1 MTPESESTMTESTTV
16 RGTGPA
22 PPDPREALAG
32 AVALVGGVIAR
43 IRPDQHDLTT
53 PCPDYGVGDLCRH
66 LVSVGRRVAVLGGG
80 GDFHSVPHFAEDV
93 ADGQWSPAWE
103 AAAADIAAVWSDP
116 AVLDRE
122 IALPWGAVP
131 GAVAAVNHTTEF
143 VLHAWDLAVATGQD
157 PEWDPAVLAG
167 PLAAMHRAV
176 PAEPRTAPVPFG
188 PVVPVPEDASGI
200 DRLVAWYGRRP
211 R

>member
-1 MTPESESTMTESTTV
+1 MSESTTD
-16 RGTGPA
+16 PA
-22 PPDPREALAG
+22 TAADPAHTDPREALTG
-32 AVALVGGVIAR
+32 AVALVGEVIAR
-43 IRPDQHDLTT
+43 TRPDQSDLAT
-53 PCPDYGVGDLCRH
+53 PCPDYGVRDLCRH

-93 ADGQWSPAWE
+93 ADGQWSAAWD
-103 AAAADIAAVWSDP
+103 AAAGDITTVWSDP
-116 AVLDRE
+116 AVLGRE
-122 IALPWGAVP
+122 IALPWGPVP

-188 PVVPVPEDASGI
+188 PVVPVPDDAPGI